1 MCVSSQTACSVE
13 GPLAPDISS
22 GLADYSHYRIY
33 ILNNANWIT
42 VRRVNRRPQLPVRT
56 PLRQHPNI
64 SRAVLLT
71 AGLAV
76 CVSAAGPLQFYS
88 VGKVGVCC
96 SLVFR
101 QRRSE
106 VSSMAGRKDGSVQ
119 EKYRLVVVGGGGVG
133 KSALTIQFIQSY
145 FVTDYDPTIEDSY
158 TKQCVID
165 ERAAR
170 LDILDTAGQEEFGAM
185 REQYMRTGEGFLL
198 VFSVTDR
205 GSFEEIYKFQRQI
218 LRVKDR
224 DEFPMIL
231 VGNKADLEL
240 QRQVTQEEGQNL
252 ARQLKVTYMEAS
264 AKIRMNVDQAFHELV
279 RVIRKFQEQE
289 SPPSPEPTR
298 KEKNKRGCHC
308 VIV

>member
-1 MCVSSQTACSVE
+1 MKSGLCLSVCVCVWMCVSSQTACSVE

-133 KSALTIQFIQSY
+133 KSALTIQFIQ
-145 FVTDYDPTIEDSY
+145 V
-158 TKQCVID
+158 
-165 ERAAR
+165 
-170 LDILDTAGQEEFGAM
+170 
-185 REQYMRTGEGFLL
+185 
-198 VFSVTDR
+198 
-205 GSFEEIYKFQRQI
+205 
-218 LRVKDR
+218 
-224 DEFPMIL
+224 
-231 VGNKADLEL
+231 
-240 QRQVTQEEGQNL
+240 
-252 ARQLKVTYMEAS
+252 
-264 AKIRMNVDQAFHELV
+264 
-279 RVIRKFQEQE
+279 
-289 SPPSPEPTR
+289 SPPSNLLKLASLWFLLGFFLSPNTATEERGTYSR
-298 KEKNKRGCHC
+298 FGSVHFFFCRGLVSARRQRGRIYGRRWGNVNREETTNALNATLSDRHTSTLLCENKVRSCQQSNGFFK
-308 VIV
+308 